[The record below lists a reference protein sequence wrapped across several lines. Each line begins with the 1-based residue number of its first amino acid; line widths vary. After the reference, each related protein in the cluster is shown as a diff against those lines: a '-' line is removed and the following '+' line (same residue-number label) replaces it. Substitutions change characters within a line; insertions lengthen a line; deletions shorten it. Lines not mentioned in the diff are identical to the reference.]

1 MFLAKEKPRLYPLR
15 RHRRRSANP
24 SQPAQGLHIR
34 RALIRGAADLRRGGS
49 ETSIRRRPRGG
60 RPLPSLTLSSDEL
73 MISRAETGLG
83 PAQKTR
89 LKTK

>member
-15 RHRRRSANP
+15 RHRWRSANP

-34 RALIRGAADLRRGGS
+34 RALTRGAADLRRSGS

-60 RPLPSLTLSSDEL
+60 RPLPSLMLSSDEL
-73 MISRAETGLG
+73 MISRAETDPGLRRKH
-83 PAQKTR
+83 A
-89 LKTK
+89 